1 MSLIPK
7 SGLVELES
15 ELEVSEIT
23 ELTLDMELQGLGTDI
38 VSDGINVC
46 RMVTDDRVLASR

>member
-7 SGLVELES
+7 SGPVGLES

-23 ELTLDMELQGLGTDI
+23 ELTLDMELQGSGADI
-38 VSDGINVC
+38 VSDGTNVC
-46 RMVTDDRVLASR
+46 RTVTGDRVLASR